1 MKSGHGCEAITE
13 AGRTALA
20 NKVERQKIGA
30 I

>member
-13 AGRTALA
+13 ARLTALA

>member
-1 MKSGHGCEAITE
+1 MKSGHGGEAITE
-13 AGRTALA
+13 ASGTGLA